1 MAWQAVAGAPRQQP
15 TEDSMRQRDHYT
27 PYDDDGALHQQSLD
41 ELQRKDHEEREE
53 RVSGILNAAVLRT
66 LTFEEVNQVRDFC
79 GL

>member
-1 MAWQAVAGAPRQQP
+1 MDKSYFVPQ
-15 TEDSMRQRDHYT
+15 E
-27 PYDDDGALHQQSLD
+27 DDGSGNHQQSLD